1 MSFSLKSDKVENY
14 AYWNQA
20 FTPEECRTII
30 DIAKSQKLETAKVD
44 LELSERVE
52 IRDSNI
58 VFLDTKDMPWV
69 FERLGFIVNDL
80 NSQYFNFDLWGFA
93 EGLQFTEYNAPGGKY
108 DSHID
113 KMYNGLIR
121 KLTVVVQLTDP
132 SEYDDGELHL
142 LYRGERS
149 PEIMSKEQGDLFA
162 FPSYT
167 LHKVTPVTRGTRHSL
182 VGWITGKPF
191 KYNRRY
197 YDI

>member
-1 MSFSLKSDKVENY
+1 MPFSLKSDKVENY
-14 AYWNQA
+14 AYWTQA

-30 DIAKSQKLETAKVD
+30 DIAKSQKLEKAKVD
-44 LELSERVE
+44 LQLSERVE
-52 IRDSNI
+52 IRESNI

-113 KMYNGLIR
+113 KMYDGLIR
-121 KLTVVVQLTDP
+121 KLSVVVQLTDP

-149 PEIMSKEQGDLFA
+149 PEIMSKQQGDLFA

-191 KYNRRY
+191 K
-197 YDI
+197 